1 MDTVKVLS
9 SFFEG
14 MRQQKSAFIKHTI
27 AVYLFGS
34 FATGEQDERSDI
46 DLAFILTDDFYK
58 KDPFS
63 AMQQMEILSLKLRE
77 RTKRVIDGTILNGAS
92 LGFAYHTVRQGI
104 CVYERNTAQR
114 ILYEVSLD
122 NKYQDFRPFIQELRD
137 IKRRELIG
145 RD

>member
-1 MDTVKVLS
+1 MDTLKVLKF
-9 SFFEG
+9 FFEE
-14 MRQQKSAFIKHTI
+14 MQEQKSAFMKHTI

-34 FATGEQDERSDI
+34 FATGKQDERSDI
-46 DLAFILTDDFYK
+46 DLAFMLTDDFYR

-63 AMQQMEILSLKLRE
+63 AMQQMEMLLLKLRE
-77 RTKRVIDGTILNGAS
+77 RTKRAIDGTILNGAS
-92 LGFAYHTVRQGI
+92 LCFAYHTVRHGI

-122 NKYQDFRPFIQELRD
+122 NKYQDFSPFIQELRD